1 MGSICGRY
9 FHPKFSPISSQSGL
23 ITNIHVYCQWQFW
36 LSLLNPIAL
45 GLYNL
50 SASVNDYFK
59 FPSILPM
66 KCRTILYQNVEWSQC
81 PVVAPGPTVAIILSI
96 CNCKKAGELGR
107 AGTNVLALILAL
119 WSSRPLS
126 VRWWC
131 LYRTWLLSSLT
142 HDQTHRTDEHAN
154 GRSSLVKST
163 ILSVQE
169 QYTHVKYTCT

>member
-1 MGSICGRY
+1 MAILIVNIKSDCLRFVQFICFCKWLLQVSINIANEVPHY
-9 FHPKFSPISSQSGL
+9 FIS
-23 ITNIHVYCQWQFW
+23 
-36 LSLLNPIAL
+36 
-45 GLYNL
+45 
-50 SASVNDYFK
+50 
-59 FPSILPM
+59 
-66 KCRTILYQNVEWSQC
+66 KCWMVTYINEC

-96 CNCKKAGELGR
+96 CNCKKAGKLGR
-107 AGTNVLALILAL
+107 AGTNVLAPILAS

-126 VRWWC
+126 VRFWR

-142 HDQTHRTDEHAN
+142 HDQTHRTDVHAN